1 MRIEYTAMPEWP
13 PLAWLACCRSG
24 EATIAVQHGP
34 RVEVTPE
41 WFAEAVWADEYAA
54 AGFDRTDLV
63 FGSGGRRRNGTV
75 TFVSSGTAVDR
86 LQTATRAGESWV
98 SNSLPCLLAAV
109 EGVPDPMF
117 TGYYALFK
125 SIIRGTNRYQR
136 EISTSAGPVRL
147 VYFANLEWNG
157 AVLREVEKPV
167 PTRDFASFEKYRTFL
182 QSTLRR
188 LHENL
193 SAVERRFPYRW
204 LATISSGYDGL
215 ATAVLTKPHGL
226 SEAISLIE
234 ARGGESDSGETPA
247 AMLGISVSLIAR
259 DAWRQASRPEVPF
272 IAADAKGEDVFL
284 RGADAQLAGRALL
297 TGHYGIA
304 WDKNVEG
311 LSGAFERKDQ
321 AGLSLTEYR
330 LWAGFLHCP
339 IPFFGARQV
348 QDLMALSQKP
358 EMKPWDVGGSYNRP
372 IPRRIIETAGIPR
385 GSFATRKRAGS
396 VLLFHRD
403 SFLCPSSLEDFL
415 RWLGD
420 QGEEWCRRG
429 QVPHVP
435 IAGRRTWRQRA
446 AGVAAGGIQV
456 LARAAGHR
464 LRFLDAAG
472 RRLALVANREPLF
485 RYLFPWAM
493 ARAKE
498 RYSDVVTRARA
509 ARAREPGS

>member
-1 MRIEYTAMPEWP
+1 M
-13 PLAWLACCRSG
+13 S
-24 EATIAVQHGP
+24 VQHGP
-34 RVEVTPE
+34 RVEVTPD

-54 AGFDRTDLV
+54 AAFDRTDLV
-63 FGSGGRRRNGTV
+63 FGSGGRARNGTV

-86 LQTATRAGESWV
+86 LQTMTRAGESWV

-109 EGVPDPMF
+109 EGVPDPTF
-117 TGYYALFK
+117 TGYYAFFK
-125 SIIRGTNRYQR
+125 SVIRGTRRYQQ
-136 EISTSAGPVRL
+136 ELLTSAGPVRL

-167 PTRDFASFEKYRTFL
+167 PTRDFSSFEKYRDFL
-182 QSTLRR
+182 QSTLGR

-193 SAVERRFPYRW
+193 SAEGRRFPYRW

-215 ATAVLTKPHGL
+215 ATAVLARPQGL
-226 SEAISLIE
+226 GEAISITE
-234 ARGGESDSGETPA
+234 GRGGGSDSGETPS
-247 AMLGISVSLIAR
+247 AMLGLSLSLIAR
-259 DAWRQASRPEVPF
+259 DDWRQTLLPEVPF

-284 RGADAQLAGRALL
+284 RGAESHLVGRALL

-304 WDKNVEG
+304 WDKEVKG
-311 LSGAFERKDQ
+311 LSGGFERKDQ

-348 QDLMALSQKP
+348 QDIITLSHSP
-358 EMKPWDVGGSYNRP
+358 EMGPWDVGGSYNRP

-396 VLLFHRD
+396 VLFFHRD
-403 SFLCPSSLEDFL
+403 SFLSPSSLEDFL
-415 RWLGD
+415 DWLRD
-420 QGEEWCRRG
+420 QGDEWRKRG
-429 QVPHVP
+429 LVPPDHVP
-435 IAGRRTWRQRA
+435 GRRTLRQRA
-446 AGVAAGGIQV
+446 AAVAAWGVQL
-456 LARAAGHR
+456 LARATGNR
-464 LRFLDAAG
+464 WGLLAAVG

-485 RYLFPWAM
+485 RYVFPWAM

-498 RYSDVVTRARA
+498 RYAGIDRQPSR
-509 ARAREPGS
+509 SKF